1 MFDTILKPFSG
12 LFDWAGRRATRGV
25 VCDVR
30 ESRRVGGESDPGVY
44 VTVVAENP
52 QGENAFVD
60 AFEVEMLQPLPA
72 PAVRYEYRST
82 PNTAIAHLALNI
94 PGHGVS
100 DPVIIIAFFDQHLPY
115 TSACRARIAA
125 VGRRG
130 FRRRWQEF
138 CCAALKP

>member
-1 MFDTILKPFSG
+1 VLDTLLKPFSG
-12 LFDWAGRRATRGV
+12 LLDWAGRRATRGV

-30 ESRRVGGESDPGVY
+30 GSRRVGGESDPGLY

-60 AFEVEMLQPLPA
+60 AFEVEMLEPFHSPA
-72 PAVRYEYRST
+72 IRYEYRST

-100 DPVIIIAFFDQHLPY
+100 DPVIVIAFFDQHLPY
-115 TSACRARIAA
+115 TSTCRARIAA

-138 CCAALKP
+138 CCTALRP